1 MFVALGALHCKRPR
15 AIYTLNFYTIYHY
28 RYDGVGPSDTTYA
41 MLHGEG
47 PAVRGAAA
55 ALAACKPLADLLAR
69 AHGHVLE

>member
-1 MFVALGALHCKRPR
+1 MK
-15 AIYTLNFYTIYHY
+15 FYTIY

-69 AHGHVLE
+69 AVTGTYSSRVAASTATAGRKRAVCDGN